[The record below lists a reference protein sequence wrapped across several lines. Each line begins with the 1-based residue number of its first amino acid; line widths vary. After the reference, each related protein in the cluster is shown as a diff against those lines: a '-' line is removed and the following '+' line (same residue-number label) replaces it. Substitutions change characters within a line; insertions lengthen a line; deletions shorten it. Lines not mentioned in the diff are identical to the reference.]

1 MRRNW
6 LIHIL
11 IPILALTPFLQ
22 INAQESPDSLL
33 QLLNSQKADK
43 VYSAHMALASFY
55 HKKDSAKA
63 ASHLSKVLESPD
75 KLSDSLLHDLM
86 AKIVVYHTINFNHK
100 SAIKEAKKVLPIAK
114 KRNDT
119 FLLAETHKRIS
130 ASFYMNFKYDSASA
144 HLKKASLFYNQLG
157 DKSNYGL
164 MIMREGGV
172 HYAKG
177 EYAEAMRKAF
187 QATEI
192 FKEINQSLQLAHSYL
207 QLGNIYYF
215 LKAYKEA
222 SNYYKLSADYY
233 LLMDDSL
240 GWAFSYSNLGLAIIE
255 QDSFKHGL
263 QIQRIALPVIKKSG
277 RQISVGNTYHYM
289 GVCYLGLK
297 QLDSAEHYIKLAL
310 KSNKNSLYTPGV
322 AYNNKELGQIA
333 LERNRIDSA
342 IFFGKKALSTLDSVT
357 NYEAEKEI
365 SLFLAK
371 CYEKLGQDAIAYN
384 YLKRYHD
391 LIDSTDYN
399 ESDIERMAFDQQSKL
414 ERAQFELKLSQHREL
429 LKEKENQNQQFLI
442 IVLSIVAVISIFF
455 AGIISTTSRRNKYLN
470 KELQVKQDLLESELK
485 TKQALL
491 KEIHH
496 RVKNNLQIIS
506 SMLSIQTQYNDNE
519 ALDDIF
525 EDVETNKTI
534 ILDEYYSLLENKA
547 KKDEKMTF
555 IENHPDFEWTK
566 MDSNK
571 DGTYGKAAV
580 RSFMQELKSTVQ
592 FGEDSYENKVVLIN
606 NLLEEEKELK
616 KAIKSETTELHSLT
630 KVTIENLSDEEAI
643 ELLKVKW
650 IDTLIESLIQLPI
663 DVLRT
668 LSNAV
673 VDLKEKYRVTFSDIS
688 NKIEKEQNSLL
699 ELIDDLEGNEF
710 DMKGLSELNSLLG
723 GD

>member
-519 ALDDIF
+519 ALDDIIRESRNRIMSMSLIHESLYKRENTESAQF
-525 EDVETNKTI
+525 STYVKELIPQLIETYHVDESKVHLKMKINDLELSLDDSVPCGLI
-534 ILDEYYSLLENKA
+534 INEIISNSLKHAFPEGKEGSISIEMYKDKQNIIHLKVSDNGIGFPKGVLPMNQDTFGFLLLYSLVEQLEAKIEVSNHKGVSFHIHWKA
-547 KKDEKMTF
+547 KDDK
-555 IENHPDFEWTK
+555 
-566 MDSNK
+566 
-571 DGTYGKAAV
+571 
-580 RSFMQELKSTVQ
+580 
-592 FGEDSYENKVVLIN
+592 
-606 NLLEEEKELK
+606 LL
-616 KAIKSETTELHSLT
+616 
-630 KVTIENLSDEEAI
+630 D
-643 ELLKVKW
+643 
-650 IDTLIESLIQLPI
+650 
-663 DVLRT
+663 
-668 LSNAV
+668 
-673 VDLKEKYRVTFSDIS
+673 
-688 NKIEKEQNSLL
+688 
-699 ELIDDLEGNEF
+699 
-710 DMKGLSELNSLLG
+710 
-723 GD
+723 